1 MPKQNFTQAEIEEY
15 KRKQQA
21 EMREMTE
28 RIEKGVKD
36 VFSSEKYKDYLKFTS
51 KFTNY
56 SVNNTLLIAMQKPN
70 ASLVAPFGKWKEL
83 ERNINKGEFCIR
95 SHSHRQNPRTGSK
108 TSTIRSMP

>member
-56 SVNNTLLIAMQKPN
+56 EVVNGLYEKL
-70 ASLVAPFGKWKEL
+70 
-83 ERNINKGEFCIR
+83 
-95 SHSHRQNPRTGSK
+95 K
-108 TSTIRSMP
+108 TEVFDIQSEMIDIDEEVPEM